1 MSARGRR
8 WYVLGDPQTPHD
20 RVRAALAVPIEIGGG
35 PGTAGSH
42 WSEAVMGAELM
53 TGDADMGVSLPL
65 SRITVGAMQDLGYR
79 VNYNAADVYAK
90 TALRA
95 AVGSTT
101 VTRGTVRST
110 SPVAP
115 GRSLLVRAESG
126 SAVTRATVS
135 VGNAATAPERSGAR
149 AFAALVT
156 DAAGSGPSLRW
167 GGIPAALASRPMF
180 AALARR

>member
-1 MSARGRR
+1 
-8 WYVLGDPQTPHD
+8 
-20 RVRAALAVPIEIGGG
+20 
-35 PGTAGSH
+35 
-42 WSEAVMGAELM
+42 M

-149 AFAALVT
+149 AFAALAA
-156 DAAGSGPSLRW
+156 DAAGSGPSLRR